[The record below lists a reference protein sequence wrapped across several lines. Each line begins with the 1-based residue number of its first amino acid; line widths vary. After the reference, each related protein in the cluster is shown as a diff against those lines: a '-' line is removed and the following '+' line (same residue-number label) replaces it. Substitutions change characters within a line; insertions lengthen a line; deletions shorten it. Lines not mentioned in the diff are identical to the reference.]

1 MSPRILIC
9 DDEIGPRESLRM
21 ILKDK
26 YELVFAEDG
35 QQAVDLLAEE
45 KVDLILIDIN
55 MPRLSGIEAL
65 QRIKEI
71 DNEVEVLVITGFG
84 SLDTAIQAMK
94 HGAYDYITKPFDM
107 NAILSLVEKGMA
119 RRRASGGDE
128 IEGKEPPPSS

>member
-1 MSPRILIC
+1 MGPRILIC
-9 DDEIGPRESLRM
+9 DDEIGTRESLRM

-26 YELVFAEDG
+26 YELLFAEDG
-35 QQAVDLLAEE
+35 QQAVDRLAEG

-71 DNEVEVLVITGFG
+71 DSEVEVLVITGFG

-94 HGAYDYITKPFDM
+94 YGAYDYITKPFDM
-107 NAILSLVEKGMA
+107 NAILRLVEKGLT
-119 RRRASGGDE
+119 RRRSSTEDE
-128 IEGKEPPPSS
+128 AEGTPPSTS

>member
-26 YELVFAEDG
+26 YELLFAEDG

-65 QRIKEI
+65 QRIKAI

-119 RRRASGGDE
+119 RRRASSGDG
-128 IEGKEPPPSS
+128 GKEPESPAP